1 MKNIM
6 LSKKEFIPLLVILF
20 CVCLYFIYEYFANQR
35 TKTAD
40 LTENFQ
46 NSGQN
51 NDQNMDSNKL
61 HNLRMINLNLF
72 TNFKNFLLKEKEYFR
87 NDLDIANYFIS
98 KKFNLNRIL
107 KTSRI
112 INGSR
117 TYIDNTQ
124 MANFIDLRKSYL
136 TGMIRDLNLVE
147 ENINQIERKNDFY
160 IHFLSIINDLKFIYE
175 DLLTYFVTENNNYL
189 DINAIYDIFTAY
201 NANRSNGSTNNAQ
214 VTTPVMNN
222 NNLLNRTTTSV
233 VTNNSETD
241 SNLLVENI
249 NRAFLISRE
258 KIKNLSENIETTLNH
273 LKTFLETEGTLDKT
287 IRPKLVNLLN
297 NRFNITL
304 KMVVRN
310 LSFDFIESI
319 VQLVFTGQLSSS
331 VITEKSNA
339 ARESNLVVR
348 EIIELIGLEIS
359 NSEDIFQYFK
369 NSKNGSIIIIDN
381 EYKYFNTVDKN
392 TNTLINF
399 CKKMKKLD
407 KPTNNNF
414 LFNRLSK
421 EFIKKKN
428 NQIKKLEQEIDQLM
442 GEMTVTDAYNQD
454 LYTLRTSDQAQH
466 QINAIQKAKEN
477 IDSIGKFKINIK

>member
-1 MKNIM
+1 
-6 LSKKEFIPLLVILF
+6 
-20 CVCLYFIYEYFANQR
+20 
-35 TKTAD
+35 
-40 LTENFQ
+40 
-46 NSGQN
+46 
-51 NDQNMDSNKL
+51 NMDSNKL

-381 EYKYFNTVDKN
+381 EYKYFNTV
-392 TNTLINF
+392 
-399 CKKMKKLD
+399 
-407 KPTNNNF
+407 
-414 LFNRLSK
+414 
-421 EFIKKKN
+421 
-428 NQIKKLEQEIDQLM
+428 
-442 GEMTVTDAYNQD
+442 
-454 LYTLRTSDQAQH
+454 
-466 QINAIQKAKEN
+466 
-477 IDSIGKFKINIK
+477 